1 MTKIGV
7 NSVPHAEE
15 GHLLGKEVH
24 EILQG
29 SYRRFLPALQLA
41 VSLNLTYAV
50 DGRLPLS
57 LQHHSIHYVF
67 GKTVVVWGLNLP

>member
-50 DGRLPLS
+50 DG
-57 LQHHSIHYVF
+57 
-67 GKTVVVWGLNLP
+67 

>member
-7 NSVPHAEE
+7 NSVPHTEE

-50 DGRLPLS
+50 DGRLPLTSAPFNPLCIWEDGCS
-57 LQHHSIHYVF
+57 L
-67 GKTVVVWGLNLP
+67 GP